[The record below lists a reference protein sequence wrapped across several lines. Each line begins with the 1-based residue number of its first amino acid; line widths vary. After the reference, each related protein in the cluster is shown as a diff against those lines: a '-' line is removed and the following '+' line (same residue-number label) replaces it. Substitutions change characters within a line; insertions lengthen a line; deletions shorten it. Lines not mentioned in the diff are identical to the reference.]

1 VTSIKRRLVVVGA
14 SGAGRRVLDIALDM
28 LDHRPDAPFGRVA
41 VVDDTPTADNI
52 EKLRAYDVPYIGT
65 CADWFGQSEAD
76 YFSVGVGDT
85 RARAALADAAVAR
98 GHEPITLAAPTA
110 RISRTSR
117 VGPGSV
123 ISPGVD
129 ISANARVGR
138 FTHVM
143 ANSAVSHDAVVG
155 DFVNVNPGAV
165 IAGNCTLRDHVS
177 LGAGAVVIQ
186 GLTLGHG
193 ATVGAAACVVRN
205 VAPASTVKGVP
216 AR

>member
-1 VTSIKRRLVVVGA
+1 MSAKRRLVIVGA

-28 LDHRPDAPFGRVA
+28 VDSRPGLPFTHVA
-41 VVDDTPTADNI
+41 VVDDSPTSDNI
-52 EKLRAYDVPYIGT
+52 AKLESYGVPYIGT
-65 CADWFGQSEAD
+65 CQDWFGQSEPD
-76 YFSVGVGDT
+76 YFSIGVGDT

-98 GHEPITLAAPTA
+98 GHEPMTLVAPTA

-129 ISANARVGR
+129 ISANAQIGR

-165 IAGNCTLRDHVS
+165 IAGNCALQDHVT

-186 GLTLGHG
+186 GLTLGRG
-193 ATVGAAACVVRN
+193 AVVGAAACVIQDVP
-205 VAPASTVKGVP
+205 PASTVKGVP